1 MLIPF
6 ANSHRSRV
14 DAGLLGQQIWD
25 EIQRLSV
32 DWHNAV
38 GMQDVAAALLIEQE
52 LRFFAV
58 VYSSM
63 VVDGRA
69 VTTGRKA
76 IVRSIYARLG
86 DVDTINVLIMIDA
99 VIRRE
104 EAEARP

>member
-6 ANSHRSRV
+6 VNSRRSRV
-14 DAGLLGQQIWD
+14 DAGLLGRQIWD

-38 GMQDVAAALLIEQE
+38 GMQDVADAACIEQE
-52 LRFFAV
+52 FRFFAV

-86 DVDTINVLIMIDA
+86 DVDTINVLVMIDA

-104 EAEARP
+104 EAKAQP

>member
-6 ANSHRSRV
+6 VNSRSSRV
-14 DAGLLGQQIWD
+14 DAGLLGRQIWD

-38 GMQDVAAALLIEQE
+38 GMLDVAAALCTEQE
-52 LRFFAV
+52 FRFFAV